1 MEDIK
6 NRIEAIL
13 FTTGRFMDTEE
24 IGRLTGIGSVGIIK
38 DALKEL
44 LEDYKNRPSSLE
56 ISEENNK
63 FKLSIKKAYVYL
75 TAKLLNDTELD
86 RPTQD
91 TLAIIAYK
99 QPVLQAEVVKIRG
112 NNAYD
117 HIKIL
122 KDNEF
127 ITSEKYGRTRMLKL
141 NSKFYDYFDI
151 TGDTIKE
158 LKDGFSNVEEKVGVE
173 ELKQVEEQVKKEMEE
188 LERKTKEKNPKK
200 ESNEEI
206 KSDETPK
213 EKEVQE

>member
-1 MEDIK
+1 MEDVK

-24 IGRLTGIGSVGIIK
+24 IGRLTSIGSIGIVK
-38 DALKEL
+38 NALKEL
-44 LEDYKNRPSSLE
+44 VEDYKTRPGSLE

-63 FKLSIKKAYVYL
+63 FKLAIKKDYIYL

-117 HIKIL
+117 HIKSL
-122 KDNEF
+122 KENEF
-127 ITSEKYGRTRMLKL
+127 ISSEKYGRTRLLKL
-141 NSKFYDYFDI
+141 TAKFYDYFDI

-158 LKDGFSNVEEKVGVE
+158 LKEGFSDVEEKVGVE
-173 ELKQVEEQVKKEMEE
+173 ELKQVEQQVQKEMEE
-188 LERKTKEKNPKK
+188 LEKKKEKSPKK
-200 ESNEEI
+200 EIE
-206 KSDETPK
+206 
-213 EKEVQE
+213 EVQE